1 MQAAWYIRYL
11 HKIPVRFFF
20 EYSILVYSVRTP
32 GISFPPRECDQ
43 PFVVNSS
50 CCASYPY
57 QHTRYRQRQ
66 LCVHDPTTTTVATSC
81 TAWLLVV
88 MDDGRYV
95 PLEYYVVWGV
105 AQKPGMHAYIVSSSS
120 KQQQQQGAKR
130 RRAAAAQHTSRR
142 SGSIRQ

>member
-1 MQAAWYIRYL
+1 
-11 HKIPVRFFF
+11 
-20 EYSILVYSVRTP
+20 
-32 GISFPPRECDQ
+32 
-43 PFVVNSS
+43 
-50 CCASYPY
+50 
-57 QHTRYRQRQ
+57 
-66 LCVHDPTTTTVATSC
+66 
-81 TAWLLVV
+81 